1 MKLCHLAAVLALAA
15 FPLTAAA
22 QQSGAAKNT
31 SKAPKPTTAAAQ
43 QVVKTI
49 SADKA
54 KLKIYCDMAALG
66 DQLDAA
72 EEKKDTKAAEAI
84 ADKMDAMAEQ
94 LGPEYVTLMD
104 GLQDLPENSKEGEA
118 IAETLADLDDMCG
131 K

>member
-1 MKLCHLAAVLALAA
+1 MKLKHLAVGLALAA
-15 FPLTAAA
+15 FPLTAIA
-22 QQSGAAKNT
+22 QQSGAPKAPN
-31 SKAPKPTTAAAQ
+31 KAPKPTTAAAQ
-43 QVVKTI
+43 QVVKI
-49 SADKA
+49 IRADKA

-72 EEKKDTKAAEAI
+72 EQKKDTKAADAI

-94 LGPEYVTLMD
+94 LGPEYIALTD